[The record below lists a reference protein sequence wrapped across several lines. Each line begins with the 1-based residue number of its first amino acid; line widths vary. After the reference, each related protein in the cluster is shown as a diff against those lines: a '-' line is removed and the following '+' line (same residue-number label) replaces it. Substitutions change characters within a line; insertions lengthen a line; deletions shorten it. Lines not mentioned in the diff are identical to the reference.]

1 MKNKFRLTVAILLV
15 TLVASLF
22 SGCFLFEDIQSI
34 SLVGQP
40 KTQYKVGEELD
51 TDSFKIKLQYKT
63 SANDKEVGYYNN
75 INVEFE
81 NNFSSAKVG
90 TYKCVINIKGNS
102 NISLSFDYSVVEG
115 SVFEEGDG
123 SQSNPYIV
131 TTAAQFAKIGAEAG
145 KYYELGNNISLVGS
159 GYNDKFNRNNR
170 SFVFDGQ
177 GYTIDI
183 GGKYAYAFEYLNN
196 ATVKNLV
203 LKVRP
208 GSYESVLS
216 LNSYNEVTFE
226 NITTKGTMEAE
237 GNTAMLGCTVL
248 AKKVT
253 VKDCVNEV
261 NFTGNATYCAA
272 FIGQPYDGVQEI
284 TFDHCTNKG
293 NLEGTT
299 TWMFIANN
307 AQRVGKINVINN
319 CKNEGKFTSAGNG
332 LFNYWAYNAKKSYLT
347 LEDYA
352 SESKA
357 SNIKTVSVTAN
368 RSDFVAI
375 SKLVDNAGKDILVN
389 ENGTVKFTANAKTM
403 LDAEFGAN
411 GYTVVAKVRDWV
423 KVYDNS
429 IDYQT
434 VYFYTDAFGMD
445 FAAPYAAVTLGTEDA
460 ETPDG
465 ALKIVDGKL
474 VLAKTLNG
482 KTIKLNAN
490 TNSQYY
496 CYYIY
501 NAQGEMKYCG
511 QIAYKD
517 IKNA

>member
-145 KYYELGNNISLVGS
+145 KYYELGNNISLEGKTY
-159 GYNDKFNRNNR
+159 YNTNKNG
-170 SFVFDGQ
+170 FVLDGKDF
-177 GYTIDI
+177 IVDI
-183 GGKYAYAFEYLNN
+183 GGDCAYAFRWAKD
-196 ATVKNLV
+196 ATIKNLT

-208 GSYESVLS
+208 GVAFETVLVLDLS
-216 LNSYNEVTFE
+216 GEVTFE
-226 NITTKGTMEAE
+226 NITTEGTMEADM
-237 GNTAMLGCTVL
+237 NTGMLACRTL
-248 AKKVT
+248 EATKVT
-253 VKDCVNEV
+253 VKNCVNKV
-261 NFTGNATYCAA
+261 NFTGTSPYCGA
-272 FIGQPYDGVQEI
+272 FIGLADSRLKEI
-284 TFDHCTNKG
+284 TFDGCTNMG
-293 NLEGTT
+293 NFEATT
-299 TWMFIANN
+299 AWML
-307 AQRVGKINVINN
+307 VGNCAGEIGSIYVNN

-332 LFNYWAYNAKKSYLT
+332 LLNYDGSLATKAYLT
-347 LEDYA
+347 IDEYKNTY
-352 SESKA
+352 SKA
-357 SNIKTVSVTAN
+357 KNIKTLNVTTN
-368 RSDFVAI
+368 RSDFVIIPQLI
-375 SKLVDNAGKDILVN
+375 SKMVGDKVKDATLVKD
-389 ENGTVKFTANAKTM
+389 NGTVKFASTVMAK
-403 LDAEFGAN
+403 LDEEFGAGN
-411 GYTVVAKVRDWV
+411 YSVVAYVRDWV
-423 KVYDNS
+423 IYDTGTMHMYS
-429 IDYQT
+429 DK
-434 VYFYTDAFGMD
+434 FGMD
-445 FAAPYAAVTLGTEDA
+445 FAAPYSEVTAGTEAA
-460 ETPDG
+460 EKPAG
-465 ALKIVDGKL
+465 AIKIVDGKL
-474 VLAKTLNG
+474 VLAKTVKG
-482 KTIKLNAN
+482 ITA
-490 TNSQYY
+490 THQGTQYQYY
-496 CYYIY
+496 CYFVYD
-501 NAQGEMKYCG
+501 AQGVMKYCG

-517 IKNA
+517 IQNA